1 MKPLS
6 SIFFTAISILLGLLF
21 TYALSANTV
30 EFANVPILYFV
41 TFYIFILQWIVFL
54 PSYLNQ
60 TEHYFDLTGSMTYI
74 TSILLVIFFAQE
86 IDFRDV
92 LICSLIII
100 WASRLGLFLSKRVS
114 NAGEDTRFVH
124 IKPNFYQFLMTWTI
138 QGLWVL
144 MTAGMAFA
152 ALSSK
157 NKLGL
162 DAFAVIGTLLWLIGF
177 IIEVISDKQKTN
189 FKSNPLN
196 QGKFIQEGLW
206 SFSRHPNYFGEI
218 VLWIGIA
225 VIAFPVIQSWQY
237 FALLSPIFVIFLLT
251 KVSGINLLER
261 QGMKRWGD
269 NEEYKNYIKNT
280 SVLIPLP
287 PKN

>member
-1 MKPLS
+1 
-6 SIFFTAISILLGLLF
+6 
-21 TYALSANTV
+21 
-30 EFANVPILYFV
+30 
-41 TFYIFILQWIVFL
+41 
-54 PSYLNQ
+54 
-60 TEHYFDLTGSMTYI
+60 
-74 TSILLVIFFAQE
+74 
-86 IDFRDV
+86 
-92 LICSLIII
+92 
-100 WASRLGLFLSKRVS
+100 
-114 NAGEDTRFVH
+114 
-124 IKPNFYQFLMTWTI
+124 MTWTI

-162 DAFAVIGTLLWLIGF
+162 DAFAVIGALLWLIGF

-225 VIAFPVIQSWQY
+225 VIAFPVIESWQY

-261 QGMKRWGD
+261 QGMKRWGG

>member
-100 WASRLGLFLSKRVS
+100 WASRLGLFLSRRVA

-162 DAFAVIGTLLWLIGF
+162 DAFAVIGALLWLIGF
-177 IIEVISDKQKTN
+177 IIEVI
-189 FKSNPLN
+189 
-196 QGKFIQEGLW
+196 
-206 SFSRHPNYFGEI
+206 
-218 VLWIGIA
+218 
-225 VIAFPVIQSWQY
+225 
-237 FALLSPIFVIFLLT
+237 LS
-251 KVSGINLLER
+251 
-261 QGMKRWGD
+261 
-269 NEEYKNYIKNT
+269 
-280 SVLIPLP
+280 LIHI
-287 PKN
+287 